1 MKKFDKSLRST
12 WRYYWAH
19 WCAFQ
24 MVAITLG
31 IWRPKHLFHDWYKP
45 WLKMLGLPYDDI
57 QFIHRHSTNHHL
69 EWFEVNNE
77 SGFDWDSMIIDWE
90 CSQYTKESCSRN
102 ARQEMEHVLNDYP
115 NDDFNLYIKYLL
127 RKHVAPRLTRLGL

>member
-1 MKKFDKSLRST
+1 
-12 WRYYWAH
+12 
-19 WCAFQ
+19 
-24 MVAITLG
+24 
-31 IWRPKHLFHDWYKP
+31 
-45 WLKMLGLPYDDI
+45 MLGLQYVDI

-90 CSQYTKESCSRN
+90 CSQYTKESCCRN
-102 ARQEMEHVLNDYP
+102 ARQEMEHILNDNP
-115 NDDFNLYIKYLL
+115 NDDYNLYIKYLL